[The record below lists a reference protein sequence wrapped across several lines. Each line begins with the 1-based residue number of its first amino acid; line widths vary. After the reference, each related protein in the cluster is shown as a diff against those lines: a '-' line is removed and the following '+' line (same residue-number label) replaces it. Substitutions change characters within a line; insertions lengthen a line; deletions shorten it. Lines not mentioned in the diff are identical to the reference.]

1 MIRHGRTKKLRLALV
16 GALVV
21 ILVLVG
27 ALVWALTDDDAVKAA
42 SGAATPGTSGSS
54 QAGPNQT
61 GSNQA
66 GSNQAGRSD
75 ASSGS
80 TSSTTGSQSSTAPNG
95 KVNTWGSVCGLAGS
109 ELKPTSQVNM
119 PAMRSKVFVD
129 STYYYYNNL
138 TGPGKRA
145 DGDVPTCYA
154 HTSEGA
160 ILAVANFDS
169 LLVGRNRLV
178 DVVKAT
184 TYEDD
189 GQKNIIDS
197 AQKNSDGASTSLTV
211 VGYSVQVIDENNV
224 IVSIAFQSSLS
235 SSYLFKDTWSVVWDK
250 GDWKLKAP
258 VDGKSKIRKIS
269 SVESAGM
276 VPWVN

>member
-42 SGAATPGTSGSS
+42 SGAAAPGTSGSS

-80 TSSTTGSQSSTAPNG
+80 TSSTAGSQASGNNG

-119 PAMRSKVFVD
+119 PAMRSSLFVD

-160 ILAVANFDS
+160 ILAAAN
-169 LLVGRNRLV
+169 LQVMRGAGKKKV
-178 DVVKAT
+178 EVVKT
-184 TYEDD
+184 LTYENDAQQAILTKVRER
-189 GQKNIIDS
+189 GDS
-197 AQKNSDGASTSLTV
+197 ATAVSTKI
-211 VGYSVQVIDENNV
+211 VGYNIEVIDENNA
-224 IVSIAFQSSLS
+224 IVNLAFTRSDHPGEL
-235 SSYLFKDTWSVVWDK
+235 YKDTLKMTWNK
-250 GDWKLKAP
+250 GDWKVVIPA
-258 VDGKSKIRKIS
+258 DGKSEVEEIS
-269 SVESAGM
+269 SITDAGM
-276 VPWVN
+276 VPWAN

>member
-1 MIRHGRTKKLRLALV
+1 MEEQRKLRLALV

-42 SGAATPGTSGSS
+42 SGAATPSTSGSS

-80 TSSTTGSQSSTAPNG
+80 TSSTAGSQASGNNG

-129 STYYYYNNL
+129 STSYYYNNL

-154 HTSEGA
+154 HSSEGA
-160 ILAVANFDS
+160 ILAAANFQALSAGGHKLID
-169 LLVGRNRLV
+169 L
-178 DVVKAT
+178 VKAT

-189 GQKNIIDS
+189 NQKRLL
-197 AQKNSDGASTSLTV
+197 AETQNSGNSTAV
-211 VGYSVQVIDENNV
+211 QNVGYSIQVIDENNV
-224 IVSIAFQSSLS
+224 VVRLAIRVPQYYALAQSTFTLI
-235 SSYLFKDTWSVVWDK
+235 WDK
-250 GDWKLKAP
+250 GDWKIKLGP
-258 VDGKSKIRKIS
+258 DEPLDITIIS
-269 SVESAGM
+269 SVENAGM
-276 VPWVN
+276 VPWAN

>member
-42 SGAATPGTSGSS
+42 SGAATPSTSGSS

-80 TSSTTGSQSSTAPNG
+80 TSSTAGSQASGNNG

-129 STYYYYNNL
+129 STSYYYNNL
-138 TGPGKRA
+138 TGPAKRA

-154 HTSEGA
+154 HSSEGA
-160 ILAVANFDS
+160 ILAAANFQA
-169 LLVGRNRLV
+169 LGAGGHKLV
-178 DVVKAT
+178 DLVKAT

-189 GQKNIIDS
+189 NQKRLLAKD
-197 AQKNSDGASTSLTV
+197 QNSGNSTAV
-211 VGYSVQVIDENNV
+211 QNVGYSIQVIDENNV
-224 IVSIAFQSSLS
+224 VVRLAVRVPQYPSALAQSTFTLI
-235 SSYLFKDTWSVVWDK
+235 WDK
-250 GDWKLKAP
+250 GDWKIKLGSKALD
-258 VDGKSKIRKIS
+258 VVRIS
-269 SVESAGM
+269 SVENAGM